1 VLDLKSAGESCQ
13 TAAQCRTSP
22 VGFLLERREEHCA
35 FCLRC
40 VRQCPARAIRM
51 LTGNAEII
59 ESRCVKCGACV
70 SECGNRGFVVRDDLP
85 RVSEL
90 LFSEVKVVALLATEY
105 VAALHPR
112 LPSEVEWLLYSA
124 GFFGVETTALGEE
137 MVAEEYERH
146 HTRLTG
152 AFLLRAT
159 CPVVVDWVRKYH
171 PGMVGALAPIVP
183 PYIAQARLIKEM
195 YPEGTAVVYVSPCYA
210 RKDEVFDPQF
220 EGAVDVAIDF
230 TELERLLSGA
240 QMTARPSGL
249 NRNGQRRSIPDKQV
263 SLTDGFPRE
272 TILKRDPTDGAIA
285 VVRGLD
291 ELDELLFAIAGGETA
306 PAVVDMLNCDGCIDG
321 PAVRP
326 DLTVYAKRNI
336 MLTDKESAQPISV
349 QNRELLR
356 HLPSVEL
363 RRNHRPQPVLEAPL
377 TTEKVD
383 AELNSGGFASREEAL
398 DCGACGYSTCVEH
411 AIAVLRGNSNWEL
424 CFPQQH
430 KRYLRLVAAMEL
442 ACSTDT
448 LTGLGNRSLFNQRLA
463 EEISRARRYGYPL
476 SVLMIDVDGFK
487 QFNDAYG
494 HQGGDAVLKAC
505 ADAMAAETRDSD
517 LLVRYGGDEFA
528 LILPMTTKTAA
539 FAVAEKLRAAVS
551 EAKVDYAESLAGG
564 GDGVPT
570 VSVSVGVAAL
580 SGDGQS
586 EVNLLESA
594 DQALYEAKKFGKNQV
609 KIAPD

>member
-1 VLDLKSAGESCQ
+1 MLDLTSTGESCRI
-13 TAAQCRTSP
+13 AAQCRTSS
-22 VGFLLERREEHCA
+22 VGFLLERREEQCA

-40 VRQCPARAIRM
+40 VRQCPARAIKM
-51 LTGNAEII
+51 SKGDAEII

-70 SECGNRGFVVRDDLP
+70 SDCGNRGFMVRDDLP
-85 RVSEL
+85 RVREL
-90 LFSEVKVVALLATEY
+90 LLSEAKVVALLATEY

-112 LPSEVEWLLYSA
+112 LPSEVEWLLHSA
-124 GFFGVETTALGEE
+124 GFFGVETTTLGEE
-137 MVAEEYERH
+137 MVAEEYERL
-146 HTRLTG
+146 HTRSTG
-152 AFLLRAT
+152 AFSLRAT

-195 YPEGTAVVYVSPCYA
+195 YPEGMAVVYVSPCYA
-210 RKDEVFDPQF
+210 RKDEVFDSQF

-230 TELERLLSGA
+230 TELERLLSDV

-249 NRNGQRRSIPDKQV
+249 NRSGPRRSIPDKQM

-272 TILKRDPTDGAIA
+272 TVLNRDSGGGMV
-285 VVRGLD
+285 VVRGLN
-291 ELDELLFAIAGGETA
+291 ELDELLFAIAAGETA
-306 PAVVDMLNCDGCIDG
+306 PAIVDMLNCDGCIDG

-336 MLTDKESAQPISV
+336 MLADKESVQPAPV

-356 HLPSVEL
+356 NLPSVEL
-363 RRNHRPQPVLEAPL
+363 RRKHQPQPVFEAPL
-377 TTEKVD
+377 TAEKVD
-383 AELNSGGFASREEAL
+383 AELSNGGFASREDVL

-430 KRYLRLVAAMEL
+430 KRYLRLVTAMEL

-448 LTGLGNRSLFNQRLA
+448 LTGLGNRSLFNERLA

-476 SVLMIDVDGFK
+476 SVLMIDIDGFK
-487 QFNDAYG
+487 QFNDTYG
-494 HQGGDAVLKAC
+494 HRGGDAVLKAC

-528 LILPMTTKTAA
+528 LLLPMTTKTAA
-539 FAVAEKLRAAVS
+539 FAVAEKLRGAVS
-551 EAKVDYAESLAGG
+551 ETKVDYTGALSGG
-564 GDGVPT
+564 GDDVPAI
-570 VSVSVGVAAL
+570 SVSVGVAAL
-580 SGDGQS
+580 SGDGRS
-586 EVNLLESA
+586 ETDLLESA
-594 DQALYEAKKFGKNQV
+594 DQALYEAKKSGKNQV